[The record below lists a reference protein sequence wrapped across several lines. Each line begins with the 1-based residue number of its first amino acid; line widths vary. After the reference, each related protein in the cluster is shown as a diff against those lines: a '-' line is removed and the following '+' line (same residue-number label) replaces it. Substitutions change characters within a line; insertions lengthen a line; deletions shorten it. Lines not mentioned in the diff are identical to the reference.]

1 MPYNLGTLEAAG
13 VGFGGAFVGTLGATG
28 DTSPTGVLH
37 ALIVGAITFFASLGY
52 SGYQASKTA

>member
-1 MPYNLGTLEAAG
+1 MTYSLGSLEAAG

-28 DTSPTGVLH
+28 DTSATGIVH

-52 SGYQASKTA
+52 SGYQASKAA